1 MEFTT
6 TELVTI
12 FNVIN
17 DEIKSLSFKDDNK
30 SYKQAS
36 QLGEIRNKIHDILAD
51 RINDNG

>member
-1 MEFTT
+1 MKFTT

-12 FNVIN
+12 FNVIE
-17 DEIKSLSFKDDNK
+17 DEKRTLSFKDDNK

-36 QLGEIRNKIHDILAD
+36 QLGEIQDKIHDILAD